1 MYVVTHERK
10 RQVKQTMRNL
20 IVMFL
25 TAVCF
30 LFLLKLK
37 WPKNK
42 NFYDVTFDQ
51 SALFVTVLQ
60 PRPQGL
66 LLEDF
71 QNGGWSGEDPCT
83 IAAMSYVADMTS
95 DVM

>member
-1 MYVVTHERK
+1 
-10 RQVKQTMRNL
+10 MRNL

-51 SALFVTVLQ
+51 SALSVTVLQ

-71 QNGGWSGEDPCT
+71 QNGGSSGEDPCT
-83 IAAMSYVADMTS
+83 IAWFQTVKD
-95 DVM
+95 